1 MQSKFKS
8 SNKKETSLKSKLV
21 TLETDNDHYLNKIH
35 QYEEE
40 VTDLKDSLE
49 NAIENLITTQTE
61 FEEYRSKKEEEIER
75 LRQSLQE
82 EKENI
87 NALMKK
93 NKKEN
98 NNISD
103 IKENENI
110 NGFERKLSW
119 NEINDNNDEKK
130 SSGKKIK
137 TKINEEDEREREL
150 MLESGR
156 CRSNRAMTIQKS
168 SYNFGE
174 VISNLRQRRER
185 LAIFNKKIKFNSG
198 QIK

>member
-1 MQSKFKS
+1 M
-8 SNKKETSLKSKLV
+8 
-21 TLETDNDHYLNKIH
+21 TLETDNEHYLNKIH

-49 NAIENLITTQTE
+49 NAIDNLITTQTE
-61 FEEYRSKKEEEIER
+61 FEEYKSQKDEEIER
-75 LRQSLQE
+75 LKQSLQE

-93 NKKEN
+93 NKMEN
-98 NNISD
+98 DNNIKD
-103 IKENENI
+103 KNENI

-119 NEINDNNDEKK
+119 NEVSNDNDNNKDKK
-130 SSGKKIK
+130 VSGKKIK
-137 TKINEEDEREREL
+137 TLINEDDEREREL

-185 LAIFNKKIKFNSG
+185 LAIFNKKIKFNTG